1 MPLLYA
7 GIPSLAV
14 TFYLFASVLRRAPA
28 VQAAAVAYLTPFFG
42 VIFSWLLIGDRLGA
56 TEIFGG
62 LLVVAGVAVLS
73 TDRR

>member
-1 MPLLYA
+1 M
-7 GIPSLAV
+7 
-14 TFYLFASVLRRAPA
+14 FAPA
-28 VQAAAVAYLTPFFG
+28 PVHSSVAADAAVAYLTPFFG

>member
-1 MPLLYA
+1 MA
-7 GIPSLAV
+7 RC
-14 TFYLFASVLRRAPA
+14 LRTAARGQEMTLQVAAAAAA

-42 VIFSWLLIGDRLGA
+42 VIFSWLLIGDRLGV